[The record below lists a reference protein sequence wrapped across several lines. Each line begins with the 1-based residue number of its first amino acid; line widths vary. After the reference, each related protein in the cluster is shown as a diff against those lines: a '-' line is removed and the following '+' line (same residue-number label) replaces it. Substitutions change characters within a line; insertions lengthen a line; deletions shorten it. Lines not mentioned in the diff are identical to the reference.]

1 MHFCPVH
8 RSAGAATSGAAG
20 AAAVAVSSAPLWR
33 GCDQSAR
40 WSAET
45 ARARRAGRGNGR
57 TGIAAWTFAAVP
69 RFASFVNVVAFRES
83 STHHWKLSEML
94 FGVN

>member
-1 MHFCPVH
+1 M
-8 RSAGAATSGAAG
+8 
-20 AAAVAVSSAPLWR
+20 
-33 GCDQSAR
+33 
-40 WSAET
+40 

-57 TGIAAWTFAAVP
+57 TGIAAWTFPGVP
-69 RFASFVNVVAFRES
+69 RFAILVRIVAFRES

>member
-1 MHFCPVH
+1 M
-8 RSAGAATSGAAG
+8 A
-20 AAAVAVSSAPLWR
+20 
-33 GCDQSAR
+33 
-40 WSAET
+40 AET
-45 ARARRAGRGNGR
+45 ARARRAGRGSGR
-57 TGIAAWTFAAVP
+57 AGIAGWKSVAVP